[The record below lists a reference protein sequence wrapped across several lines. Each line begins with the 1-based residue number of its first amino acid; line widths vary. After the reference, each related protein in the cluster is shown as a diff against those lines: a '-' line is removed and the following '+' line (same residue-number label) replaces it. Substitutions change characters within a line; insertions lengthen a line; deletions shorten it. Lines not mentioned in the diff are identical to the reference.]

1 MAVPPTAP
9 PGAPEDATF
18 DLWIV
23 GVILAALS
31 NMLSSLG
38 LLIMKI
44 SADQD
49 KGKACHRRWRFWLG
63 FGINL
68 GSEVTITPIALSLA
82 PVSLLAPMTAI
93 GIAGSVLIAAS
104 GCLRGLKESIGPR
117 EVGAILL
124 IIAGVVLS
132 TAFGP
137 RSDNEPSIDAAEA
150 AVRSPACI
158 VSFACVFLFTATWV
172 AVRRLKRGPADG
184 TLVVCLMSSVDAS
197 CLAAMSVVFLKIISV
212 AIRIYNEGDPSPL
225 RSAAL
230 WFAIVGL
237 VFCAPTQLYVL
248 NMALGNG
255 SATLAMPVYLSC
267 IVLLLTVCGGLIFR
281 EYEGLP
287 SSRLALLAAGV
298 ALTVAGICLLALAQA
313 HRSHAASR
321 HAQHT
326 APRSPSRARLRTVEP
341 VPKESLSGVEPF

>member
-1 MAVPPTAP
+1 MVEPQPSAP
-9 PGAPEDATF
+9 PGAPEEATF
-18 DLWIV
+18 DLWLV

-38 LLIMKI
+38 LLIQKI

-104 GCLRGLKESIGPR
+104 GCLRGLKEPIGPR

-184 TLVVCLMSSVDAS
+184 TLVVCLLSSVDAS
-197 CLAAMSVVFLKIISV
+197 CLAAMSVVFLKVIAVS
-212 AIRIYNEGDPSPL
+212 IRIYNEGDTSPL

-230 WFAIVGL
+230 WFAIVN
-237 VFCAPTQLYVL
+237 P
-248 NMALGNG
+248 
-255 SATLAMPVYLSC
+255 
-267 IVLLLTVCGGLIFR
+267 
-281 EYEGLP
+281 
-287 SSRLALLAAGV
+287 
-298 ALTVAGICLLALAQA
+298 
-313 HRSHAASR
+313 
-321 HAQHT
+321 
-326 APRSPSRARLRTVEP
+326 SPSPTP
-341 VPKESLSGVEPF
+341 SPTPSPSPSLGGPWWGGGAGG

>member
-1 MAVPPTAP
+1 MTMAVPPTAP

-197 CLAAMSVVFLKIISV
+197 CLAAMSVVFLKVTSV
-212 AIRIYNEGDPSPL
+212 ATLTLTLTQALTLTLTQALTLTLTLTLTQDHLRRHPHLQRGRPL
-225 RSAAL
+225 AAAL
-230 WFAIVGL
+230 RRAV
-237 VFCAPTQLYVL
+237 V
-248 NMALGNG
+248 
-255 SATLAMPVYLSC
+255 
-267 IVLLLTVCGGLIFR
+267 R
-281 EYEGLP
+281 
-287 SSRLALLAAGV
+287 
-298 ALTVAGICLLALAQA
+298 
-313 HRSHAASR
+313 HR
-321 HAQHT
+321 Q
-326 APRSPSRARLRTVEP
+326 P
-341 VPKESLSGVEPF
+341 